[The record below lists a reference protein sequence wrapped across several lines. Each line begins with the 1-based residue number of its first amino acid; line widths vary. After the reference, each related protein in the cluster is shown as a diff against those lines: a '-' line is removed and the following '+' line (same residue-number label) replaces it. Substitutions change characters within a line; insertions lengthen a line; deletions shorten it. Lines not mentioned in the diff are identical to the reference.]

1 MEKTSDNISPDKAM
15 SRTPVGD
22 AAEAQ
27 AQAVKEPAAEEAPV
41 QAAAT
46 QTDAL
51 DEQILQL
58 QQQLEELR
66 RQRQLEQQQ
75 KLETERKKK
84 QIEALQAA
92 IRAEQ
97 SGEAAPAEA
106 AAVEDAARPRGSFA
120 FPDDGDDDNNP
131 FVQAA
136 RESAESA
143 DAAGADSRA
152 DSGGADPFYTG
163 KPAFEAASRDRKARK
178 KKEKKSA
185 PADDGPREHNGFFRG
200 LAAGAPVILLVML
213 ALVCWTPLVMGDL
226 VCPKEVDYL
235 KVLSGVHGLNLL
247 PHSADLAVMPVLGW
261 LAWAV
266 SLIPLPELWQYPLLS
281 FAGAAVCLLG
291 MCVLCGCARL
301 GRNVMFGSG
310 LLLLCLPLFLGMASF
325 IGPVPLAC
333 GLSLMAMGCICRGWM
348 RNFDLGGMV
357 AGNVL
362 AALAVLAGGLYY
374 GLVPVLAGLIFAVWR
389 GNMQRLRNTDAVA
402 GVVVFVA
409 ALLIWFGCLIL
420 FDGNVSTEMLRP
432 ALFTWPDPAAFINRL
447 TMAAVAFCP
456 FLIIVVTVS
465 WPRIIA
471 HSVSNVRASRSENAS
486 AYLWVALVL
495 AIAGAFISAQTFDIF
510 LALCLMAVLTAR
522 ALLSLGRFGTRSF
535 FILVGLMLLGVT
547 LAMLSIFVPDVRHIV
562 LPMIPGLAAVL
573 PADFADFA
581 SRFWQSEMYLCLGLC
596 LMPLIAAA
604 VICHVA
610 WRARTAAAPLLVSAV
625 CVLVLAQPVG
635 LLLPPVFVQ
644 VPLFKLE
651 AAAAILSDGLC
662 AAPEATA
669 ETPDAPVTEPAPA
682 ETPAAPAEESAAPE
696 AAAEPAAPA
705 EDAAPAAPAAP
716 AEGPAAP
723 EAAAEP
729 AAPAED
735 AAPAETPA
743 AESADN
749 AAPAEAPAAAPAGET
764 EAPAAEAP
772 ATSEAAADAVAQAGE
787 TPAPP
792 VEEAVKAAADEAR
805 SE

>member
-1 MEKTSDNISPDKAM
+1 MEKASDNISPDKA
-15 SRTPVGD
+15 TP
-22 AAEAQ
+22 Q
-27 AQAVKEPAAEEAPV
+27 AQAVEAPAAEEAPV
-41 QAAAT
+41 QAAAA
-46 QTDAL
+46 QTDEL

-66 RQRQLEQQQ
+66 RQRQLEHQQ

-106 AAVEDAARPRGSFA
+106 AAVEDAAQPRDSFA
-120 FPDDGDDDNNP
+120 FPDDGDDDKNP

-143 DAAGADSRA
+143 DAPGADSRT
-152 DSGGADPFYTG
+152 DSGEADPFYTG
-163 KPAFEAASRDRKARK
+163 KPAFEATSRDKKAKR
-178 KKEKKSA
+178 KKEKKPA

-200 LAAGAPVILLVML
+200 LAAGAPVILLLML

-226 VCPKEVDYL
+226 VCPKEADYL
-235 KVLSGVHGLNLL
+235 KILSGVHGLNLL
-247 PHSADLAVMPVLGW
+247 PHSADLAIMPVLGW

-291 MCVLCGCARL
+291 VCVLCGCAHL

-333 GLSLMAMGCICRGWM
+333 GLSLMAMGFICRGWM

-357 AGNVL
+357 IGNVL

-409 ALLIWFGCLIL
+409 ALLVWFGCLIL
-420 FDGNVSTEMLRP
+420 FGDNVSTEMLWP
-432 ALFTWPDPAAFINRL
+432 ALFTTQDTAAFINRL
-447 TMAAVAFCP
+447 IIAAVAFCP

-535 FILVGLMLLGVT
+535 FILVGLILLGVT

-562 LPMIPGLAAVL
+562 LPMIPALTAVL

-581 SRFWQSEMYLCLGLC
+581 VRFWQSETYLCLGLC

-635 LLLPPVFVQ
+635 LLLPPVFAQ
-644 VPLFKLE
+644 EVPLFKLE
-651 AAAAILSDGLC
+651 AAAAILSGLSEAP
-662 AAPEATA
+662 AAPAEAPA
-669 ETPDAPVTEPAPA
+669 APVTEPAPA
-682 ETPAAPAEESAAPE
+682 ETPAAPAEAPAAPE

-705 EDAAPAAPAAP
+705 EDAAPAEA
-716 AEGPAAP
+716 PAAP

-743 AESADN
+743 AESADD

-772 ATSEAAADAVAQAGE
+772 ATSEAAADAAVPAADDQAGA
-787 TPAPP
+787 TPASP
-792 VEEAVKAAADEAR
+792 VDEAVKAAADEAR
-805 SE
+805 GE